1 MLMGM
6 QIGKA
11 TVENSMAAPYKTESR
26 ATIRS
31 CNLTP
36 GHIPGENS
44 NLKRCMH
51 SNDNLIWC
59 SRRTC
64 TFVLLREHQNHNW
77 LLNNH
82 RQENVRSHQK
92 IIPHIQR
99 KNPNKIVG
107 RTQSCLK
114 SNFRHTRET
123 RRVETKHCAHQDPGK
138 RSSHFH
144 KRLNQTCL
152 WVFECLLWRHGSA
165 VACHRD
171 RGSGCRPGKHGLWHK
186 SFWRRY
192 WRRKWQP
199 IPVFLPGESH
209 GRRNLVAC
217 SPWGR
222 TESDTTEAT

>member
-11 TVENSMAAPYKTESR
+11 TVENSMATPDKTESR
-26 ATIRS
+26 DTIWS

-36 GHIPGENS
+36 GYISGENS

-64 TFVLLREHQNHNW
+64 TYVLLREHQNQNW

-82 RQENVRSHQK
+82 GQENVRSHQK
-92 IIPHIQR
+92 KYPTSKSKGETPTR
-99 KNPNKIVG
+99 S
-107 RTQSCLK
+107 QSCLK
-114 SNFRHTRET
+114 SNFRHARDT

-152 WVFECLLWRHGSA
+152 
-165 VACHRD
+165 
-171 RGSGCRPGKHGLWHK
+171 
-186 SFWRRY
+186 
-192 WRRKWQP
+192 
-199 IPVFLPGESH
+199 
-209 GRRNLVAC
+209 
-217 SPWGR
+217 
-222 TESDTTEAT
+222 